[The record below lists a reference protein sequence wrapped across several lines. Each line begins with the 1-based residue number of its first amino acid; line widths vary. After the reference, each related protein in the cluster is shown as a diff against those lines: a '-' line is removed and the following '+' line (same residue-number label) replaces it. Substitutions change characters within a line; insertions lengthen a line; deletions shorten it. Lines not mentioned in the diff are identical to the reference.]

1 VRCQFD
7 QHFYNSAQWFVAHD
21 NYYDSYRRSDPKIM
35 VGEYAAQNG
44 PIAQGTATLGTALG
58 EAAWMTGLERNA
70 DVVIMASYAPLFQNL
85 NSSHWAP
92 DLISFDAMSSYG
104 SPSYYVQQLFSRN
117 HGDVVASSTIAGGAG
132 LAVVASKVSR
142 SGVVYLTV
150 VNSGSTA
157 QPARVEIQG
166 VASVD
171 ARGTATVLT
180 SSSPDDQNS
189 LAAPTKVAPRTTSL
203 SGLGTSFDYRF
214 LPNSVTVLRL
224 TTHG

>member
-1 VRCQFD
+1 M
-7 QHFYNSAQWFVAHD
+7 AHD

-85 NSSHWAP
+85 NSSNWAP